1 MSSQTKGPWRAVASG
16 LRRSG
21 LPEFEIHWSDKGECV
36 AEIVHGEEAAR
47 LIAASPDLLAACE
60 ESLECLRII
69 KSENG
74 GLGQRLSAAIA
85 KAKGASDVS

>member
-47 LIAASPDLLAACE
+47 LISAAPDLLAACE
-60 ESLECLRII
+60 RLLRAN
-69 KSENG
+69 EAEA
-74 GLGQRLSAAIA
+74 RPAA
-85 KAKGASDVS
+85 GAA